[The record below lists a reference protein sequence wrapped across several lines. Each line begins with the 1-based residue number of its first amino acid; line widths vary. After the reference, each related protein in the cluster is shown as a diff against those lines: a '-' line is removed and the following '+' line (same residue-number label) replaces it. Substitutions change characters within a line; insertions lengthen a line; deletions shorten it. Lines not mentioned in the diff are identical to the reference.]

1 MNMKKFSIC
10 MLIFICFLGICM
22 SSCSG
27 EHIKYPEGKDT
38 VMSFGDGSFQIVRS
52 MYNNKIL
59 VFFSEKYQSNIIRDV
74 EHTQELEG
82 KAYITGSSGIV
93 YVSDDASVEHSYS
106 YQLYVVVN
114 TTENTMQLC
123 AIPLDASAPE
133 IYISHLDEMMKD
145 GSAVVYAGLEDFSE
159 EDRLIFE
166 EMLQQ
171 D

>member
-1 MNMKKFSIC
+1 MNMRKFSIC
-10 MLIFICFLGICM
+10 MLIFICLLGICM

-38 VMSFGDGSFQIVRS
+38 VMSFGDGSFQILRS
-52 MYNNKIL
+52 MDRKNL
-59 VFFSEKYQSNIIRDV
+59 CFFSEKYQSCIIRDV
-74 EHTQELEG
+74 EHTQELKG
-82 KAYITGSSGIV
+82 KAYITGSSEIV
-93 YVSDDASVEHSYS
+93 YVSDDASVEYSYS

-123 AIPLDASAPE
+123 AISLDTSAPE
-133 IYISHLDEMMKD
+133 IYISYLDEMIKS
-145 GSAVVYAGLEDFSE
+145 GKAVVYADLKDFSE